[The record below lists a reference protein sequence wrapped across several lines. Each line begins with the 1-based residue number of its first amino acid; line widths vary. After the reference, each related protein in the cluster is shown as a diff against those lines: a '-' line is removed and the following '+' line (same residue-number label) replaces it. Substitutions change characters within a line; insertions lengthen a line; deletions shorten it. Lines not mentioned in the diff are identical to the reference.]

1 MNHRS
6 QSQYSQNPRK
16 SSGVQRPVG
25 GVMPWQLTAKLNKK
39 SSRLSQRN
47 GTSNTGSSRQ
57 QSTSTGNFNS
67 AQFQQRLIGDM
78 HLSLALPRSRPDRT
92 ALRSTS
98 SNQII
103 MNETGWKC
111 SICGASNS
119 WRDGE
124 SCNQCLQS
132 AVLSSVGTRNTQL
145 SQQVATNH
153 RLRNQMAP
161 KPSNL
166 SAEQW
171 ATLELRA
178 TDRQEGVIAEPCPI
192 CLEDFK
198 RGVAQVLLSCTH
210 IFHTTCLRSFE
221 SFQGRDTTI
230 EKPACPV
237 CRAVDYEQ
245 RATELGGVAHGHL
258 KASKIQA
265 LARGVA
271 MRTRYASIVRDW
283 INGGGGDEQRRRRY
297 IATEMSRLNEQFLT
311 DSIADDSLD
320 ALLAASDD
328 ALALS
333 HSVFRQDTEF
343 DIEGPTAKTGST
355 VNMSLAGVRVE
366 WFEVLSRARE
376 RSDQECAICMND
388 FSLFFLDATTK
399 KKKKRRRTV

>member
-1 MNHRS
+1 
-6 QSQYSQNPRK
+6 
-16 SSGVQRPVG
+16 
-25 GVMPWQLTAKLNKK
+25 
-39 SSRLSQRN
+39 
-47 GTSNTGSSRQ
+47 
-57 QSTSTGNFNS
+57 
-67 AQFQQRLIGDM
+67 
-78 HLSLALPRSRPDRT
+78 
-92 ALRSTS
+92 
-98 SNQII
+98 
-103 MNETGWKC
+103 
-111 SICGASNS
+111 
-119 WRDGE
+119 
-124 SCNQCLQS
+124 
-132 AVLSSVGTRNTQL
+132 
-145 SQQVATNH
+145 
-153 RLRNQMAP
+153 
-161 KPSNL
+161 
-166 SAEQW
+166 
-171 ATLELRA
+171 
-178 TDRQEGVIAEPCPI
+178 
-192 CLEDFK
+192 
-198 RGVAQVLLSCTH
+198 
-210 IFHTTCLRSFE
+210 
-221 SFQGRDTTI
+221 
-230 EKPACPV
+230 V

-271 MRTRYASIVRDW
+271 MRTRCVCVVILYPISLLLSIYCPRYASIVRDW

-388 FSLFFLDATTK
+388 FSTVLPRCHHEEEEEEEEDCIVRMK
-399 KKKKRRRTV
+399 KARVILSCSHVFHQSCLSAFERFNLASSQTLSSNRRPQGCVCPMCRASYEKRNLASFGYSFE